1 MIDENYLKTA
11 RECTA
16 KFTIKN
22 YMKSGEDKEIGFH
35 AQNFSI
41 AELIYN
47 GEYRYLK
54 LYRVVGSG
62 DDYLPHANFTI
73 NDALVDPQPTPNK
86 FTFNGETFTRWCRDI
101 VRLWDLD
108 RYPDLNALKDPVA
121 CWASQG
127 LDPLATIE
135 IYRYNIDDILPYN
148 AIVDFWDLLDF
159 TDASGEGLYISGY
172 GNYPIN
178 TQLLDDID
186 YTSLRTSAPNGGE
199 INVFEIPEY
208 AGQEESEPFYFN
220 FYVNNTSY
228 ALGKRS
234 DYVTTDFYKE
244 TNAGFMYDGNPDP
257 SLIAYQIIGGV
268 YLENLREV
276 GNYHKFRGI
285 VWDVYLDG
293 NSTSQAI
300 TIVPNYKGTVPERTY
315 AKIDLGYCETVNED
329 TFENMVF
336 DNPVFSIEFH
346 TDSHDLTRG
355 YVLNVIDAPPP
366 KESIDIS
373 FRYYYIDM
381 ITGERHG
388 EVTGNIPAFL
398 PDSIDNM
405 PPLRNGRG
413 QYNTKPDPDDNYST
427 VIYHFGLYD
436 GDKYIDTD
444 DIKDDIDD
452 SNGYNGVG
460 LLTTQY
466 AMTSN
471 RTQQLGWKLWGAS
484 FVELIEKVNNNP
496 IENVISL
503 KVFPFDLSG
512 TEEEVKLGNVGMDVN
527 GERIDSENYNYR
539 RNIGTFTVRK
549 KYNSF
554 LDFAPFT
561 KLSIWL
567 PFIGLKDLDASFCMG
582 KTISLR
588 YIVDII
594 TGACKAELRYNG
606 AVFQDFEGSIG
617 IDIALAASNRAQVE
631 AAFLSNT
638 VSSITRNAGQIVG
651 GLKGASGASL
661 DTNVATGT
669 GGGAVQGIANIGAD
683 LLQSALNQY
692 HTTTSGAPS
701 PACSAYQ
708 TRDAFLIYDRP
719 TYQELKAF
727 NRSFGRM
734 CMLSRTLGNLTG
746 FTQTSGMVDLSG
758 IPCLEEERERIRALL
773 SSGITI

>member
-62 DDYLPHANFTI
+62 DDYLPEVNFTL
-73 NDALVDPQPTPNK
+73 NDELVDPQPAGIRYTFDGIA
-86 FTFNGETFTRWCRDI
+86 FTNWCKQI
-101 VRLWDLD
+101 VALWDLEK
-108 RYPDLNALKDPVA
+108 YPELEALKDPVA

-127 LDPLATIE
+127 LDPLAIVE
-135 IYRYNIDDILPYN
+135 VYRYDFDQIIGFDSY
-148 AIVDFWDLLDF
+148 VDFWDMLEF
-159 TDASGEGLYISGY
+159 NDASGEGLFISGY

-178 TQLLDDID
+178 TKSLDDID
-186 YTSLRTSAPNGGE
+186 YTSLRTSAPEGGE
-199 INVFEIPEY
+199 KNVFEIPEY

-220 FYVNNTSY
+220 FYNVNFSY
-228 ALGKRS
+228 SLGKRS
-234 DYVTTDFYKE
+234 DYVTTDFYKA
-244 TNAGFMYDGNPDP
+244 TKAGVMYDGNADM
-257 SLIAYQIIGGV
+257 SLIAFQIIGGV
-268 YLENLREV
+268 YLDNLREV

-285 VWDVYLDG
+285 VWDIYLDG
-293 NSTSQAI
+293 DATSMAI
-300 TIVPNYKGTVPERTY
+300 TIVPNIKGVLPNRVYPIVNYGVQLPTPTQHADFTNPPFRIEMHSPTIDTTY
-315 AKIDLGYCETVNED
+315 AYINNVVSQNTAHAVYNIALKCGYMDYNQQKTGGEITC
-329 TFENMVF
+329 
-336 DNPVFSIEFH
+336 SIP
-346 TDSHDLTRG
+346 S
-355 YVLNVIDAPPP
+355 
-366 KESIDIS
+366 
-373 FRYYYIDM
+373 
-381 ITGERHG
+381 
-388 EVTGNIPAFL
+388 FL
-398 PDSIDNM
+398 PETTEEM
-405 PPLRNGRG
+405 PPLRDKDGKKVV
-413 QYNTKPDPDDNYST
+413 TVSSDDNYST
-427 VIYHFGLYD
+427 IIFHFGLYD
-436 GDKYIDTD
+436 GDKYD
-444 DIKDDIDD
+444 DIDDIDDDIDD

-484 FVELIEKVNNNP
+484 FVELLEKVNNNP

-631 AAFLSNT
+631 AAFLTNT

-746 FTQTSGMVDLSG
+746 FTQTSGMIDLSG